1 VDLSLPC
8 VAIRCSV
15 LQCVAASGKVSKWM
29 SGCHNNK
36 YSVLQRVAVCCSV
49 VHCVAVCCSVW
60 QYMAVVAVVAVRG
73 SVRQGLQMSVC
84 LQ

>member
-1 VDLSLPC
+1 MDLSLPS

-36 YSVLQRVAVCCSV
+36 YSVLQCVAACCSVCCCMVQCVVVCCSLLQYVAVCCT
-49 VHCVAVCCSVW
+49 
-60 QYMAVVAVVAVRG
+60 
-73 SVRQGLQMSVC
+73 
-84 LQ
+84 